1 MKARTAGK
9 PGARVL
15 RALVSGDCDEA
26 FELLGPHTVGRRGD
40 ASVVRVFRPGASAVS
55 ALVDGDIDVPL
66 ERIHSDGVFQGK
78 LPRSSGE
85 ASVTYRLR
93 ISGPDGSSRV
103 VEDPYRFSPV
113 LDERRLGAFVDQGD
127 SRLYETLG
135 ARLVRH
141 EGVPGTC
148 FAVWAPNAR
157 AVNLMGE
164 FNDWDAR
171 SLPMCRRHSG
181 VWELFVPDV
190 GQGSLYKYEVRPRSV
205 RRSLF
210 RAHKGR
216 DDGLSIWTDKADP
229 LGFAAELRPASASM
243 VWDLERYEWGDS
255 EWMAER
261 PARHEPHTALSI
273 YEVHLGSWRRRPGAP
288 DGDPAGWPNYREL
301 ADSLLPYVRQMGFT
315 HVELLPVTE
324 HPLDASWGYQTVA
337 LFAPTSRH
345 GTPDDFRYFVDR
357 AHQLEIGVILDW
369 VPAHFPR
376 DPHGLALFDGTHL
389 YDHEDPR
396 RGAHPEWGT
405 QIYDFGR
412 TEVRSFLESSALFW
426 LDRYHIDG
434 LRVDAVASMLY
445 LDYARAEGEWVPN
458 EFGGRENLDAVA
470 FIRGLNETIHEAFP
484 DVLVFAEES
493 TAWPKVTHP
502 PRDGGLGFDMK
513 WKMGWM
519 NDTLS
524 VMQNKPEKRAKLHDT
539 LTFSIMYAFQ
549 ERFLLPLSHDEVV
562 HMKRSLLEKM
572 PGTDA
577 AKFANLRL
585 LFAYMWAHPGRKLL
599 FMGGEFGQR
608 TEWNHDTSLPWELL
622 ELPRHEGVQKL
633 VRELNHLYSTLPALH
648 ELTLEPEGFEWIDS
662 SDRKRSVLTF
672 QRRARDW
679 RDFVVVA
686 ANFSARRWRDYVL
699 GVPFEGEYQVI
710 LDTNDPR
717 FGGEGPRAADDEVL
731 VTSPSESH
739 GRECSLRLHLPPL
752 SALYLKREPTAD

>member
-1 MKARTAGK
+1 MKGKTAGR

-15 RALVSGDCDEA
+15 RELVAGDFDEA
-26 FELLGPHTVGRRGD
+26 FDVLGPHPVGRGGE
-40 ASVVRVFRPGASAVS
+40 ASVVRAFRPGASGVS
-55 ALVDGDIDVPL
+55 VLMDGEREVSL
-66 ERIHSDGVFQGK
+66 ERIHPDGVFQG
-78 LPRSSGE
+78 LIPHDSDE
-85 ASVTYRLR
+85 ARVDYRLR
-93 ISGPDGSSRV
+93 IDSPDGASRV
-103 VEDPYRFSPV
+103 VDDPYRFSPV
-113 LDERRLGAFVDQGD
+113 LGEERLRAFVEQGD

-141 EGVPGTC
+141 EGVTGTC

-157 AVNLMGE
+157 AVNLMGG
-164 FNDWDAR
+164 FNDWNAR
-171 SLPMCRRHSG
+171 SLPMRRRPFG
-181 VWELFVPDV
+181 VWELFVPGI
-190 GQGSLYKYEVRPRSV
+190 GQGALYKYEVRPRSV
-205 RRSLF
+205 RRSRF
-210 RAHKGR
+210 RVLGAR
-216 DDGLSIWTDKADP
+216 EDGLSIWTDKADP
-229 LGFAAELRPASASM
+229 LGLAAERRPASASV
-243 VWDLERYEWGDS
+243 VWDLDGYEWGDA
-255 EWMAER
+255 EWLASR
-261 PARHEPHTALSI
+261 PDRHEPHTPLSI
-273 YEVHLGSWRRRPGAP
+273 YEVHLGSWRRRPGTT
-288 DGDPAGWPNYREL
+288 DGDPAGWLSYREL
-301 ADSLLPYVRQMGFT
+301 ADSLLPYVKDMGFT

-357 AHQLEIGVILDW
+357 AHQLEIGVVLDW

-470 FIRGLNETIHEAFP
+470 FIRGLNDKIHEAYP

-502 PRDGGLGFDMK
+502 PHDGGLGFDMK

-524 VMQNKPEKRAKLHDT
+524 VMQNEPERRSKLHDT
-539 LTFSIMYAFQ
+539 LTFSITYAFH

-572 PGTDA
+572 PGTEA
-577 AKFANLRL
+577 EKFANLRL

-622 ELPRHEGVQKL
+622 ELAPHAGVQKL
-633 VRELNHLYSTLPALH
+633 VRELNHLYSALPALH
-648 ELTLEPEGFEWIDS
+648 ELTLEPEGFEWIDAN
-662 SDRKRSVLTF
+662 DRKRSVLAF
-672 QRRARDW
+672 LRRACDW

-686 ANFSARRWRDYVL
+686 ANFSDKLWQDYVL
-699 GVPFEGEYQVI
+699 GVPFDGEYRVI
-710 LDTNDPR
+710 LDTSDPR
-717 FGGEGPRAADDEVL
+717 FSGEGPSRPEDEVL

-739 GRECSLRLHLPPL
+739 GRDSSLRLSLPPL
-752 SALYLKREPTAD
+752 SALFLRREPTDS